1 MRSREFIVESS
12 KLWGA
17 KVRISQANYVG
28 YVDAQVWAP
37 NAQIARIMFKQQYN
51 IEDHHVGS
59 VKEIKMKAKEF
70 VKEAIKLPPGVA
82 DQAVQ
87 YISGPMLPKPGGQ
100 YRLQD
105 VLKRVK
111 ELKDAIAR
119 AKQSGR
125 LDVNSSGYKAAVA
138 EIKKWADWLEAS
150 QAPAQPGD
158 PVINIGEA
166 YGDSDSLLNRIR
178 AQQGTPTADNPEGR
192 AELRRREQERQNRDE
207 QARRDHQDLMAQ
219 LNDIYVLEKEIAAVA
234 DMKRQGISTE
244 ELDRALN
251 QAFAR
256 YKQRW
261 GQHHQ
266 YDPRATPEEK
276 RDAEEMKQQA
286 EVYMGQAQRVDQ
298 PGQLPAPTNEELSR
312 VAKLA
317 GVPVKEEWNVNM
329 TEIYEAA
336 NNAARAI
343 YCIGILTNRAFQQ
356 QEDPQGQLSER
367 LDDVEEYQE
376 AAEMAMDDLRDL
388 GATLTYNRNSPR
400 MFTLNVPKMKPY
412 VFDIRDIVDS
422 AVNG

>member
-1 MRSREFIVESS
+1 MKI
-12 KLWGA
+12 
-17 KVRISQANYVG
+17 N
-28 YVDAQVWAP
+28 
-37 NAQIARIMFKQQYN
+37 QI
-51 IEDHHVGS
+51 
-59 VKEIKMKAKEF
+59 

-111 ELKDAIAR
+111 EIKDAIAR

-125 LDVNSSGYKAAVA
+125 LDVNSTEYKNAVA

-150 QAPAQPGD
+150 QAPARPGD
-158 PVINIGEA
+158 PVINIEEA
-166 YGDSDSLLNRIR
+166 YGDSSSLLNRIR

-207 QARRDHQDLMAQ
+207 QARRNHQDLMAQ
-219 LNDIYVLEKEIAAVA
+219 LNDIYVVEKEIAAVRE
-234 DMKRQGISTE
+234 MQRQGISAE
-244 ELDRALN
+244 ELNRVMN

-261 GQHHQ
+261 NAHHPQ
-266 YDPRATPEEK
+266 DPQATAQEQQQAA
-276 RDAEEMKQQA
+276 DLQQQA

-317 GVPVKEEWNVNM
+317 GVPVKEEWNANM
-329 TEIYEAA
+329 GEIYEAA
-336 NNAARAI
+336 NTAARAI

-356 QEDPQGQLSER
+356 KEDPQGELSER
-367 LDDVEEYQE
+367 LADVEEYQE
-376 AAEMAMDDLRDL
+376 DAEMALDDLRNL
-388 GATLTYNRNSPR
+388 GASLTYNRNSPR
-400 MFTLNVPKMKPY
+400 VFTLSVPKMKPY
-412 VFDIRDIVDS
+412 VFDVRDMVDS
-422 AVNG
+422 AVNE

>member
-1 MRSREFIVESS
+1 MRSREFITESAR
-12 KLWGA
+12 LWTA
-17 KVRISQANYVG
+17 KVRVSQPNYVG
-28 YVDAQVWAP
+28 YVDVQVWAP
-37 NAQIARIMFKQQYN
+37 NTQIARTILKQQYN

-59 VKEIKMKAKEF
+59 IKEIKMKAKEF
-70 VKEAIKLPPGVA
+70 VKEAVKLPAGVA

-111 ELKDAIAR
+111 EIKDAIAR

-125 LDVNSSGYKAAVA
+125 LDVNSAEYKDAMA

-150 QAPAQPGD
+150 QAPVQPGT
-158 PVINIGEA
+158 PVINIEEA
-166 YGDSDSLLNRIR
+166 YGDSTSLLNRIR

-192 AELRRREQERQNRDE
+192 AELRRREQERQNQDE
-207 QARRDHQDLMAQ
+207 VARRRHAAMIAQ
-219 LNDIYVLEKEIAAVA
+219 LDSLYAVEREIAAVA
-234 DMKRQGISTE
+234 RMRAQGVSAE
-244 ELDRALN
+244 ELDRVMN
-251 QAFAR
+251 QAFDR

-261 GQHHQ
+261 QQHHPA
-266 YDPRATPEEK
+266 DPQATPEEK

-298 PGQLPAPTNEELSR
+298 PGQLPAPANEELSR

-317 GVPVKEEWNVNM
+317 GVPVKEEWNANM

-336 NNAARAI
+336 NTAARAI

-356 QEDPQGQLSER
+356 QEDPQGELSER
-367 LDDVEEYQE
+367 LADVEEYQE
-376 AAEMAMDDLRDL
+376 DAEMALDDLRNL

-412 VFDIRDIVDS
+412 VFDIRDIVNS
-422 AVNG
+422 AVNE